1 MMEQYDRGVLLEQV
15 WTDPVSVVAPT
26 YGLSDVGLKKLCA
39 RLQIPT
45 PMRGY
50 WAKRKA
56 GKRVPPQPQLRE
68 YTGPARYLWHHPSV
82 PAPPSKVP
90 VIESVDP
97 RLQAVIEYEQQP
109 SHRIRVA
116 ERLTNPHAHVVQT
129 REALLHPV
137 LDQRGMPFPSRRQ
150 RALDMKVSAAMQPR
164 ALRIAD
170 ALIKALE
177 TRGYPVLM
185 GDRCNVEIFG
195 IQIGLR
201 FFEPTKRSE
210 GSPPPRT
217 LARNERIHWSSIS
230 SSQYVPTGQLH
241 VLGDA
246 GYGGKIMDSPHT
258 PVEQQLNKLI
268 IMMVRRAVE
277 LLIGRE
283 ERAIAEVGRR
293 IQRDEALAKKAEQD
307 AERAKLQR
315 LEEDAHHWRRANALR
330 EYLVE
335 LEKVT
340 FGAGA
345 PTQVQFAYLQWAKA
359 KADWLDPLIH
369 TSEELL
375 DLDIKIPNHYGW

>member
-1 MMEQYDRGVLLEQV
+1 MEQYDRGVLLEQV

-56 GKRVPPQPQLRE
+56 GKRVPPQPQLRD

-90 VIESVDP
+90 TIESVDP
-97 RLQAVIEYEQQP
+97 RLQTVIEYEQLP
-109 SHRIRVA
+109 THRIRVA
-116 ERLTNPHAHVVQT
+116 ERLTNPHAYVVQT
-129 REALLHPV
+129 REALRHPV

-150 RALDMKVSAAMQPR
+150 PALDMKVSTAMQPR

-170 ALIKALE
+170 ALIKAFE
-177 TRGYPVLM
+177 TRGYTVLI
-185 GDRCNVEIFG
+185 GDRCTVEIFG

-210 GSPPPRT
+210 SSPPPRT
-217 LARNERIHWSSIS
+217 LTRNEHIHWSSIS

-246 GYGGKIMDSPHT
+246 GYGGKIMDSTHT

-293 IQRDEALAKKAEQD
+293 QQRNEALAKKAEQD

-340 FGAGA
+340 YGAGA
-345 PTQVQFAYLQWAKA
+345 PTQVQLAYLQWAKA
-359 KADWLDPLIH
+359 KADWLDPFIH
-369 TSEELL
+369 KSDGLL

>member
-1 MMEQYDRGVLLEQV
+1 
-15 WTDPVSVVAPT
+15 
-26 YGLSDVGLKKLCA
+26 
-39 RLQIPT
+39 
-45 PMRGY
+45 
-50 WAKRKA
+50 
-56 GKRVPPQPQLRE
+56 
-68 YTGPARYLWHHPSV
+68 
-82 PAPPSKVP
+82 
-90 VIESVDP
+90 
-97 RLQAVIEYEQQP
+97 
-109 SHRIRVA
+109 
-116 ERLTNPHAHVVQT
+116 
-129 REALLHPV
+129 
-137 LDQRGMPFPSRRQ
+137 
-150 RALDMKVSAAMQPR
+150 
-164 ALRIAD
+164 
-170 ALIKALE
+170 
-177 TRGYPVLM
+177 M

-217 LARNERIHWSSIS
+217 LARNERINWSSIS
-230 SSQYVPTGQLH
+230 SPQYVPTGQLH

-246 GYGGKIMDSPHT
+246 GYGGKIMDSTHT

-307 AERAKLQR
+307 AEREKLQR

-340 FGAGA
+340 YGAGA
-345 PTQVQFAYLQWAKA
+345 PTQVQFAYLEWAKA

-369 TSEELL
+369 KSDGLL

>member
-1 MMEQYDRGVLLEQV
+1 MEQYDRGLLLEQV
-15 WTDPVSVVAPT
+15 WTDPLSVVAPK
-26 YGLSDVGLKKLCA
+26 YGLSDVGLKKLCS

-56 GKRVPPQPQLRE
+56 GKRVPPKPQLRNF
-68 YTGPARYLWHHPSV
+68 TGPPGYLWHHP
-82 PAPPSKVP
+82 APQSKVP

-97 RLQAVIEYEQQP
+97 RLQAVIAYEQQP
-109 SHRIRVA
+109 SHQIRVA
-116 ERLTNPHAHVVQT
+116 ERLTNPHAYVVQT

-137 LDQRGMPFPSRRQ
+137 LDQRGMPFPGRRQ

-170 ALIKALE
+170 ALIKAFE
-177 TRGYPVLM
+177 TRGYPVLV
-185 GDRCNVEIFG
+185 GDRCKVEILG

-210 GSPPPRT
+210 PSPPSRT
-217 LARNERIHWSSIS
+217 LKRNERVNWSSIS
-230 SSQYVPTGQLH
+230 SSHYVPTGQLH
-241 VLGDA
+241 ILGDE
-246 GYGGKIMDSPHT
+246 GYGGKIMDSNHT

-283 ERAIAEVGRR
+283 ERAIAEVVRR
-293 IQRDEALAKKAEQD
+293 KQRDEALAKKTEQD
-307 AERAKLQR
+307 AERENLQR
-315 LEEDAHHWRRANALR
+315 LEDDANNWRRANALR
-330 EYLVE
+330 EYLVD

-340 FGAGA
+340 YHAGA
-345 PTQVQFAYLQWAKA
+345 PTQVQLAYLEWAKA
-359 KADWLDPLIH
+359 KADWLDPLVVP
-369 TSEELL
+369 EDRLL
-375 DLDIKIPNHYGW
+375 DQTIDIPPHYGW